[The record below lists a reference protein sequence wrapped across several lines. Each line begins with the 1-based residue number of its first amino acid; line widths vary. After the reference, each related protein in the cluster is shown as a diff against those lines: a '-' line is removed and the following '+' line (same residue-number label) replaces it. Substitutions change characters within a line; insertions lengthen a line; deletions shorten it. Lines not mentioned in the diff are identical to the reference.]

1 MERKDTDR
9 ITSRGESSCRHGSAG
24 IQNRTKVGRETGVT
38 SDQLRVDAR
47 LELVEGG
54 LTKKGRKLY
63 VVLFSW

>member
-54 LTKKGRKLY
+54 LTK
-63 VVLFSW
+63 